1 MLSKPEIV
9 ELGAQRYSYEDG
21 IYTRNEL
28 VDMLL
33 EELRSQQDL
42 KGDIDKLKLQLRDLN
57 SELKVS
63 EINSRKLGL
72 LVRSIDDGIVPPESF
87 SDTKE

>member
-9 ELGAQRYSYEDG
+9 ELGAQRYAYEG
-21 IYTRNEL
+21 GCYTRNEL
-28 VDMLL
+28 VDRLL

-42 KGDIDKLKLQLRDLN
+42 KVDIEKLKVQLRDLN
-57 SELKVS
+57 SEVKVS

-72 LVRSIDDGIVPPESF
+72 LIRSIDDGMEPPASL